1 LKRSL
6 LAAAL
11 AIFFSAA
18 PLLAQTTL
26 LYFELQGLAA
36 YSTAARAFQLYSL
49 MAEETMQKPS
59 FGLDLVKRFSGK
71 TRDWG
76 VLAVEA
82 RLAYDQEGDHR
93 LEVQVYNAYLRY
105 KAGFADI
112 WAGHNRP
119 ALGLDYALDNHALL
133 LPGPAM
139 LGFTF
144 DRDWG
149 VGAQRDFSW
158 GNGAVSLTA
167 GSGMPLYLKGN
178 YLAAFRISNGVLA
191 RDNFSVGASLAG
203 GNILETIGNNLIDAD
218 PRAFAVAALDA
229 TYVWRNLEN
238 RVEVLAG
245 REAGAKIALLFWRS
259 GLNLMEEGR
268 LKLEAQPSLMRTDRA
283 WSYRLAGGVTYQVTA
298 DLSLRSMIQYDHGQK
313 DARFVVQVYY
323 YKGL

>member
-1 LKRSL
+1 MRKATLAGVLVMSL
-6 LAAAL
+6 G
-11 AIFFSAA
+11 AA
-18 PLLAQTTL
+18 PLFAQTTL
-26 LYFELQGLAA
+26 LYFELQGVAA

-59 FGLDLVKRFSGK
+59 FGLDLVKRLSGK

-82 RLAYDQEGDHR
+82 RFAYDQEGGHR
-93 LEVQVYNAYLRY
+93 LELQVYNAYIRY

-119 ALGLDYALDNHALL
+119 ALGLDYALDNHAVL

-149 VGAQRDFSW
+149 VGAQRDYRW
-158 GNGAVSLTA
+158 GSAAASLTA
-167 GSGMPLYLKGN
+167 GSGMPLYFKGN
-178 YLAAFRISNGVLA
+178 YLAALRFSSGVLA
-191 RDNFSVGASLAG
+191 RDNFSIGASLAG
-203 GNILETIGNNLIDAD
+203 GNVLETIGNNLIDAA
-218 PRAFAVAALDA
+218 PRSLAVAALDA
-229 TYVWRNLEN
+229 TYLWRNLEN

-245 REAGAKIALLFWRS
+245 RKAGSNIVLLFWRS
-259 GLNLMEEGR
+259 GLNLMDDGR
-268 LKLEAQPSLMRTDRA
+268 LKLEAQPSLMRTDGA
-283 WSYRLAGGVTYQVTA
+283 WTCRLAGGVTYQVTA
-298 DLSLRSMIQYDHGQK
+298 DLSLRSMVQYDNGQK

>member
-1 LKRSL
+1 MKRTTIAAVLLMSL
-6 LAAAL
+6 G
-11 AIFFSAA
+11 AA
-18 PLLAQTTL
+18 PLFAQTTL
-26 LYFELQGLAA
+26 LYFELQGVAA
-36 YSTAARAFQLYSL
+36 YSTAARGFQLYSL

-82 RLAYDQEGDHR
+82 RVAYDQEGDHR
-93 LEVQVYNAYLRY
+93 LELQIYNAYFRY

-149 VGAQRDFSW
+149 VGAQKDFSW
-158 GNGAVSLTA
+158 GNAALSLTA

-178 YLAAFRISNGVLA
+178 YLAAFRVSDGVLA
-191 RDNFSVGASLAG
+191 RDNLSIGASLAG
-203 GNILETIGNNLIDAD
+203 GNVLETVGNNLTDSE
-218 PRAFAVAALDA
+218 PRALAVAALDA
-229 TYVWRNLEN
+229 TYLWRNLEN

-245 REAGAKIALLFWRS
+245 RKAGSKIVLLFWRS
-259 GLNLMEEGR
+259 GLNLMDEGR
-268 LKLEAQPSLMRTDRA
+268 LKLEAQPSLMRTDGA

-298 DLSLRSMIQYDHGQK
+298 DLSLRSMVQYDHGQK
-313 DARFVVQVYY
+313 DARFVLQVYY